1 MLRLKSRRYEISRA
15 FVLNG
20 ARVIMVNRKEEQGQ
34 SAIDKIKEEAGADA
48 KIEWIPCDMGDLNEI
63 KEVFSGM
70 RERESR
76 LDLVR
81 ALSATKKKRKEDMI
95 YVVPNADGKTAHTLR
110 GHQCQPVRRDCRRAG
125 PTLRGK
131 FPRPI
136 LRRQPALA
144 SAAQNGQDAGDAAA
158 AGCLRVVRAAP
169 QCAQGGAFWVGGRDQ
184 QPRDWDDGGLRP
196 DEAGD
201 YPRSQVWA
209 VGEGDQ
215 AE

>member
-81 ALSATKKKRKEDMI
+81 ALSATKKKKKERYDI
-95 YVVPNADGKTAHTLR
+95 
-110 GHQCQPVRRDCRRAG
+110 C
-125 PTLRGK
+125 
-131 FPRPI
+131 
-136 LRRQPALA
+136 
-144 SAAQNGQDAGDAAA
+144 
-158 AGCLRVVRAAP
+158 
-169 QCAQGGAFWVGGRDQ
+169 CAKC
-184 QPRDWDDGGLRP
+184 
-196 DEAGD
+196 
-201 YPRSQVWA
+201 
-209 VGEGDQ
+209 
-215 AE
+215 